1 MCFNK
6 MASELLNAQTSD
18 KLLLNEKTLSDTV
31 INDSGHE
38 SSGSLSAELPS
49 TPEGEQKQHDAFTN
63 TVEEKLSSS
72 DSNETKFFRIKIA
85 VPGGENIEVQISDG
99 DIVQELYQMLLEKD
113 STCHRTCFRLYY
125 EGNPLD
131 QFTEIKNIP
140 NIQDQVVFTVVEE
153 PYNIREAR
161 THVRHLREIVRS
173 HDISDAANGVEFASF
188 TCLSQITQAVDENRK
203 SARPPLSSSS
213 AEIRSES
220 DCLPPYWLLP
230 GCGEVPLKPLIPL
243 NSNYKS
249 NGNESLT
256 PNSFQ
261 AIRQIYF
268 SSFNPPPGP
277 RKIKGDVLYL
287 VVDCVEERRFHI
299 TCCTRGFF
307 VNSSVGD
314 VFKPEKSSVYGNRI
328 YHSLFDLLSDLSPHF
343 KKTFSQILKTR
354 ADKHIF
360 ERLPAPYQ
368 LYHWIVPL
376 VDNKL
381 DQMRADD
388 QIQPFRVGFED
399 HMPGQIRDWNEE
411 LQTTHDMPQTT
422 FAERLCRDRA
432 RFKVNADFLQACVR
446 GALAVIDG
454 SVLSINPSDEPKMQ
468 MFIWNNI
475 FLSLGFDEI
484 GGDAAA
490 HASYSADLAAVQ
502 AYAHIDDP
510 KLHTCGM
517 AVIDL
522 RGCRIMAQSIIP
534 GILDRE
540 QHEPIVYGSFDSG
553 KTVLSNDVYA
563 QLLQNS
569 SELLKIQP
577 HLVWNGKEGDEYVKL
592 FSSYESKG
600 IIGNDRRHYLMD
612 LLRTFPPD
620 VNFLEDAEPTEKAKA
635 LGFPRKFPH
644 KLVYLRQ
651 ELVDTFVD
659 AKVYENRKSVNS
671 AKNKENVENKT
682 DGEVKNDKDADV
694 KSDELKEE
702 SKLKEEKPLVIRL
715 NPDCYSTAVK
725 HHPDEDLEGQRK
737 LVAEAAEFLLFNQI
751 PQFVNDCIHLASA
764 PADGVALTEALHNR
778 GINMRYLGKVIE
790 ALEINKKLGYLVRI
804 AKVEL
809 LCRSIRHIFRE
820 FIRSV
825 EAHCIGMAV
834 AHFLNCFIGGS
845 EKNVLA
851 MQDTE
856 NNNNINGNAH
866 STLQKKIVSGGKK
879 KRRMGEKNNNN
890 NSTLGNGSTPIQK
903 SSAWTKLTQETLWK
917 AISDES
923 DGHYNYRIVADC
935 CDSFIEWS
943 DGARRSAIIRRFCA
957 MNGVQIVLKN
967 YQFESKSQ
975 TPFSEDDIFN
985 LVPVV
990 KHLNPRSQMAYN
1002 FYLNALIKMQQGF
1015 PRIGYELMQQAHSMM
1030 LSIYGPLHSDLAL
1043 CLRFM
1048 ARMAYA
1054 MNDYPDAL
1062 AQQHR
1067 ALLISERCNGIDH
1080 HETISDY
1087 INLAHFSFA
1096 NLCITSSLK
1105 LFYRARHLLLLA
1117 CGEDHPQ
1124 IGQIDANIGVILY
1137 LLQEYDTSMKF
1148 LNNALS
1154 LYQKYGVSMKTAL
1167 LTHVI
1172 SRVHSCRGDFR
1183 TALTFEKETF
1193 NVYSNVFGNEHEKTV
1208 ISSERLRQL
1217 TNQAVT
1223 LQKHMNEAT
1232 SGLKTKQLMPKIQI
1246 QPPTLQNIIEL
1257 LNAFNNFLFWKVKIQ
1272 TE

>member
-1 MCFNK
+1 
-6 MASELLNAQTSD
+6 
-18 KLLLNEKTLSDTV
+18 
-31 INDSGHE
+31 
-38 SSGSLSAELPS
+38 
-49 TPEGEQKQHDAFTN
+49 
-63 TVEEKLSSS
+63 
-72 DSNETKFFRIKIA
+72 
-85 VPGGENIEVQISDG
+85 
-99 DIVQELYQMLLEKD
+99 
-113 STCHRTCFRLYY
+113 
-125 EGNPLD
+125 
-131 QFTEIKNIP
+131 
-140 NIQDQVVFTVVEE
+140 
-153 PYNIREAR
+153 
-161 THVRHLREIVRS
+161 
-173 HDISDAANGVEFASF
+173 
-188 TCLSQITQAVDENRK
+188 
-203 SARPPLSSSS
+203 
-213 AEIRSES
+213 
-220 DCLPPYWLLP
+220 
-230 GCGEVPLKPLIPL
+230 
-243 NSNYKS
+243 
-249 NGNESLT
+249 
-256 PNSFQ
+256 
-261 AIRQIYF
+261 
-268 SSFNPPPGP
+268 
-277 RKIKGDVLYL
+277 
-287 VVDCVEERRFHI
+287 
-299 TCCTRGFF
+299 
-307 VNSSVGD
+307 
-314 VFKPEKSSVYGNRI
+314 
-328 YHSLFDLLSDLSPHF
+328 
-343 KKTFSQILKTR
+343 
-354 ADKHIF
+354 
-360 ERLPAPYQ
+360 
-368 LYHWIVPL
+368 
-376 VDNKL
+376 
-381 DQMRADD
+381 
-388 QIQPFRVGFED
+388 
-399 HMPGQIRDWNEE
+399 
-411 LQTTHDMPQTT
+411 
-422 FAERLCRDRA
+422 
-432 RFKVNADFLQACVR
+432 
-446 GALAVIDG
+446 
-454 SVLSINPSDEPKMQ
+454 
-468 MFIWNNI
+468 
-475 FLSLGFDEI
+475 
-484 GGDAAA
+484 
-490 HASYSADLAAVQ
+490 
-502 AYAHIDDP
+502 
-510 KLHTCGM
+510 
-517 AVIDL
+517 
-522 RGCRIMAQSIIP
+522 
-534 GILDRE
+534 
-540 QHEPIVYGSFDSG
+540 
-553 KTVLSNDVYA
+553 
-563 QLLQNS
+563 
-569 SELLKIQP
+569 
-577 HLVWNGKEGDEYVKL
+577 
-592 FSSYESKG
+592 
-600 IIGNDRRHYLMD
+600 
-612 LLRTFPPD
+612 
-620 VNFLEDAEPTEKAKA
+620 
-635 LGFPRKFPH
+635 
-644 KLVYLRQ
+644 
-651 ELVDTFVD
+651 
-659 AKVYENRKSVNS
+659 
-671 AKNKENVENKT
+671 
-682 DGEVKNDKDADV
+682 
-694 KSDELKEE
+694 
-702 SKLKEEKPLVIRL
+702 
-715 NPDCYSTAVK
+715 
-725 HHPDEDLEGQRK
+725 
-737 LVAEAAEFLLFNQI
+737 
-751 PQFVNDCIHLASA
+751 
-764 PADGVALTEALHNR
+764 
-778 GINMRYLGKVIE
+778 MRYLGKVIE

-851 MQDTE
+851 LQDTE
-856 NNNNINGNAH
+856 NNNNINGNGH

-1257 LNAFNNFLFWKVKIQ
+1257 LNAFNSWFGY
-1272 TE
+1272 